1 MRIFKSN
8 RRRGLTA
15 ILSVLAA
22 FLFTVCM
29 FIGIF
34 WWNGRDRAHLSFS
47 QKYYFLVRDCEST
60 TAGAVSGQVHV
71 SGGSGLQIKTGGEYA
86 VVVSCYF
93 REETALSV
101 RDGMTEKGV
110 ETRVLALAPDDV
122 YLYGNS
128 AAEKNR
134 VISNA
139 ETADS
144 CARLLYDTA
153 NGLERTDVSQAAAR
167 AAVRGVQSSLK
178 GLRTENGEGLYGRW
192 NTLLKEAERR
202 CAECADGILFA
213 RDVRYIQ
220 SLLCF
225 SVVNL
230 GAYFT

>member
-1 MRIFKSN
+1 MRIFESK
-8 RRRGLTA
+8 RRGGLTA
-15 ILSVLAA
+15 FIAVLAV

-29 FIGIF
+29 FVGVF
-34 WWNGRDRAHLSFS
+34 RWNGRDRAHLSFT
-47 QKYYFLVRDCEST
+47 QKYYFLVRDCEAA
-60 TAGAVSGQVHV
+60 TAAAVAGQVHV
-71 SGGSGLQIKTGGEYA
+71 SGGSGLQIQTGGDYA

-110 ETRVLALAPDDV
+110 ETRVIMLAPDDFC
-122 YLYGNS
+122 LYGKS
-128 AAEKNR
+128 AAEGNR

-153 NGLERTDVSQAAAR
+153 NGLERTEISQTAAR
-167 AAVRGVQSSLK
+167 AAVRGVRNSLK
-178 GLRTENGEGLYGRW
+178 GLRTENGDGFYARW
-192 NTLLKEAERR
+192 NAALKEAERK

-213 RDVRYIQ
+213 KDVRYIQ
-220 SLLCF
+220 SMLCF

-230 GAYFT
+230 GTYFT